1 MSEFY
6 SCQCQFCHFL
16 REVEYKKCIKTFLKP
31 TRQAQHK
38 GQQVFY
44 CKELV
49 LIEKRGDYK
58 GMNEQN

>member
-1 MSEFY
+1 M
-6 SCQCQFCHFL
+6 
-16 REVEYKKCIKTFLKP
+16 KP

-49 LIEKRGDYK
+49 LIEKRGITK
-58 GMNEQN
+58 E